1 MRLKSRAPHRLLTR
15 SGLDY
20 ALRGAS
26 LPPPPLIS
34 PPPPPRFFTRR
45 LLPRSGLDY
54 ALRAAGLAPRFK
66 LDAAAEAA
74 LQVGRRGS
82 SRLP

>member
-1 MRLKSRAPHRLLTR
+1 MRLKSRVPHRLLPR

-20 ALRGAS
+20 ALRLPAWPP
-26 LPPPPLIS
+26 LPPPSPDLP
-34 PPPPPRFFTRR
+34 PPPPPRFSTRR
-45 LLPRSGLDY
+45 LLPRSGLDS

-82 SRLP
+82 